1 MGACLS
7 TAAVSMP
14 GVTGTSQVTSSVNAQ
29 RGQESNLAED
39 LLLKVMVLSDTNTF
53 LTLVD
58 ACKQSP
64 MKQITDK
71 LSDQD
76 LKTINEH
83 PDSKDQNTRLYF
95 KPQDHTIGNSIH
107 SESYSVQQTLAKTS
121 TDPAL
126 LLELSRSN
134 FVEMP
139 INVASNPHAV
149 STDRKSPEQ
158 KQTVDTI
165 INELIQGCYLD
176 DSLDEDIQLALIKNP
191 GTNNHTLERLTGREA
206 ESDKVREKAR
216 EALAA
221 RTSMPTR

>member
-7 TAAVSMP
+7 TAAVSTP
-14 GVTGTSQVTSSVNAQ
+14 GVTGNSQVTSTVNT
-29 RGQESNLAED
+29 RKGHESNVAED
-39 LLLKVMVLSDTNTF
+39 LLLKVMVLSDANTF

-64 MKQITDK
+64 MKQITDN

-95 KPQDHTIGNSIH
+95 KPKDHTIGGSIH
-107 SESYSVQQTLAKTS
+107 NESYGVKQTLAKTS

-139 INVASNPHAV
+139 INVASNPNAV
-149 STDRKSPEQ
+149 STDRNSPDE
-158 KQTVDTI
+158 KQTVDAI

-176 DSLDEDIQLALIKNP
+176 DSLDEEIQLALINNP
-191 GTNNHTLERLTGREA
+191 GTSNHTLERLTGGEA
-206 ESDKVREKAR
+206 ESDTVREKAR
-216 EALAA
+216 EILAVRA
-221 RTSMPTR
+221 SMQTE